1 MRNKPSS
8 LTTQQKVNYTLIY
21 SLFTFCRDRSH
32 VLCVT
37 NAESTKG
44 EHPSY
49 SDDTNIES
57 QIFKYCITGTFYSGI
72 TPVSEDEVTSIE
84 QKTREQANCAEW
96 MKARKGKY

>member
-1 MRNKPSS
+1 M
-8 LTTQQKVNYTLIY
+8 I
-21 SLFTFCRDRSH
+21 

-44 EHPSY
+44 EQPSY

-57 QIFKYCITGTFYSGI
+57 QIFKYCITFYSGN